1 MLHVSLLIA
10 IDVNMMIA
18 GKFSAFMSAQGEQ
31 SQLEPVP
38 QTPIESSYRKANK
51 AVETSFFWP
60 EL

>member
-18 GKFSAFMSAQGEQ
+18 GKFSAFMSA
-31 SQLEPVP
+31 QLEPVP

>member
-1 MLHVSLLIA
+1 MLIA

-51 AVETSFFWP
+51 AVKTSFFWP

>member
-18 GKFSAFMSAQGEQ
+18 GKFSAFMSA
-31 SQLEPVP
+31 LEPVP